1 MYLTRFEIITF
12 ATLISFLLLG
22 GLATV
27 LAFIGTSIYLH
38 FFNRKIYYYLSHN
51 EDVSAMMLEGGS
63 RSKNNQMLKFAA
75 IIGLWFA
82 IWFLGGFQR
91 QYVDTYL
98 QNFLSFWTFIGLFA
112 SLIMTCYFGF
122 NLLVTD
128 ANRAIFSKREL
139 MLAGTLFIDLT
150 VGIYYFY
157 HWFSI
162 SDHSQILDQNML
174 KIVIQIIIFS
184 AVAASVL
191 SLMVYGNKAE
201 QAKDERDS
209 LIEVKSYKYGFCAL
223 ASLIGLLIGQ
233 VIIDS
238 LAIELWGDR
247 ALNLNTVEIVNL
259 LLLFTIIA
267 WAVVSSAQLLFY
279 RRGY

>member
-12 ATLISFLLLG
+12 ATLLSFLLLG

-27 LAFIGTSIYLH
+27 LAFVGTSIYLH
-38 FFNRKIYYYLSHN
+38 FFNRKIYYYLSRN

-82 IWFLGGFQR
+82 IWFLGAFQR

-98 QNFLSFWTFIGLFA
+98 QNFLLFWTFIGLFA
-112 SLIMTCYFGF
+112 SLIMTLYFGF
-122 NLLVTD
+122 NLLITD
-128 ANRAIFSKREL
+128 ANRAVFSKREI

-162 SDHSQILDQNML
+162 GDHFQILDQNML

-184 AVAASVL
+184 AIAASAL
-191 SLMVYGNKAE
+191 WLMVYGVKAE
-201 QAKDERDS
+201 QAKDERD
-209 LIEVKSYKYGFCAL
+209 LLNEVKSYKYGFYAL
-223 ASLIGLLIGQ
+223 ASLIGLLMAQ

-247 ALNLNTVEIVNL
+247 ALNLNMVEIVNL
-259 LLLFTIIA
+259 LLLSTLMA
-267 WAVVSSAQLLFY
+267 WAVVSSAQLFFY